1 MVGGT
6 ASTSAGSGRQ
16 RSEISHV
23 IPLRLFQYFKSERWN
38 SAVFETLTRP
48 SVRELRA
55 ELVDGGGAF
64 ATVVLVCVGAAPD
77 P

>member
-1 MVGGT
+1 MQRVGVG
-6 ASTSAGSGRQ
+6 APQ
-16 RSEISHV
+16 LSHV
-23 IPLRLFQYFKSERWN
+23 IPLRLFQYSKSERWN
-38 SAVFETLTRP
+38 SGVFGVLQSP
-48 SVRELRA
+48 VARELRA

>member
-1 MVGGT
+1 ML
-6 ASTSAGSGRQ
+6 Q
-16 RSEISHV
+16 
-23 IPLRLFQYFKSERWN
+23 LFKSERWN
-38 SAVFETLTRP
+38 SGVFGVLQSP
-48 SVRELRA
+48 VARELRA